1 MTIHPELE
9 QPTFLSGVPG
19 RLRIVLMDERAAGR
33 AAEVVEDVV
42 GRAPCLTGAV
52 SVSVDDVDG
61 RTAVDLLAELAWA
74 SVVPIAFSLD

>member
-9 QPTFLSGVPG
+9 RQTPLSEVPG
-19 RLRIVLMDERAAGR
+19 RLRIILVDEHATGR
-33 AAEVVEDVV
+33 AADVVTDVV
-42 GRAPCLTGAV
+42 GLHPSITGAV
-52 SVSVDDVDG
+52 TLSIDGVDG